1 MFSFFCVA
9 QTSITHTYL
18 RLDVRRVEHDSER
31 RAERLG
37 RQVVSESGSDGARV
51 TVSSDD
57 LAPDDSDLGASN
69 LLVGSVDV
77 SHSLSEVELGLLGV
91 GDTLNLDE
99 RHVGVNNTLASLVR
113 QVLSLNVD
121 LG

>member
-1 MFSFFCVA
+1 M
-9 QTSITHTYL
+9 
-18 RLDVRRVEHDSER
+18 
-31 RAERLG
+31 
-37 RQVVSESGSDGARV
+37 SESGSDGAG
-51 TVSSDD
+51 VSVGSDN

-77 SHSLSEVELGLLGV
+77 SDSLSEVELGLLGV
-91 GDTLNLDE
+91 GHALNLDE

-121 LG
+121 WVSFCTRFGGI